1 MLNASFAVSQDDGS
15 LSILFDSLR
24 ARCPDGCGWRGWKII
39 DMTILDLFSKFNS
52 SKETIDFF
60 SHFGA
65 NIQMKA
71 KILPRPVSGFTK
83 ISG

>member
-39 DMTILDLFSKFNS
+39 DKTILDLKCS
-52 SKETIDFF
+52 SSRKKIINGTKYVHVFPPIFEKRKTET
-60 SHFGA
+60 
-65 NIQMKA
+65 
-71 KILPRPVSGFTK
+71 
-83 ISG
+83 